1 MFGSAPWFNNAS
13 IATSQFLCWAAIIKG
28 FVWDDIY
35 ILSNIDHCPR
45 NILAF
50 PNVSRVENDKNHSGI
65 WSYQSVS
72 PSLRVPRSKSAP
84 SLINTSIIAFIDFLK
99 FIHHYIISDFGP
111 LGRTVQMRIIQI
123 EMGWVG
129 VMVHNL
135 WIIIFRLGFLPRAFG
150 SKMTYNCSAIFIEW
164 ININT
169 NWHFVQLKLFLRGIR
184 SMFEYEIKIRFY
196 NLWIINQP

>member
-1 MFGSAPWFNNAS
+1 MIELNVVRVSHENLHYNQLCLGLHRGLIKLVLLHHSFCVERPSLKAS
-13 IATSQFLCWAAIIKG
+13 YGMTFKFYRTLIYVQ
-28 FVWDDIY
+28 IY
-35 ILSNIDHCPR
+35 ICPNI
-45 NILAF
+45 
-50 PNVSRVENDKNHSGI
+50 SRVENDKNHSGI
-65 WSYQSVS
+65 WIYQSVS
-72 PSLRVPRSKSAP
+72 PSLRVPRSRSAP

-135 WIIIFRLGFLPRAFG
+135 WIIIFRLSFLPRAFG

-169 NWHFVQLKLFLRGIR
+169 NWHFVQLKKD
-184 SMFEYEIKIRFY
+184 E
-196 NLWIINQP
+196 